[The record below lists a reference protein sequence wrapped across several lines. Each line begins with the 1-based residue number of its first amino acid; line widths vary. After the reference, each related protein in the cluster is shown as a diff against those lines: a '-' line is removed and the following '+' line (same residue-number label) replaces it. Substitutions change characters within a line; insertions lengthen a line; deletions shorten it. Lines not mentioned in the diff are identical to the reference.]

1 MMRLPLQ
8 ILFLTWVSSIEH
20 YWVIL
25 AERRGYFRIFHD
37 SFLMATCSDC
47 EDLNNKF
54 RIATLRYGRFGDLL
68 KGLVVTA
75 KDNEESKRLEDEV
88 NEARRALLKH
98 QQEHRCRP

>member
-1 MMRLPLQ
+1 MRLPLQ

>member
-54 RIATLRYGRFGDLL
+54 RIATLRYGRFGDSL